1 MDTTRYTLP
10 GAPCLNRELPLSEL
24 ATPTL
29 TPAPV
34 YLASLGQ
41 PSPMDTD
48 LVVERL
54 ADALAATA
62 AERDCAGGHAAHERQ
77 LIRDSGLL
85 NLSIPRAYGGL
96 QADWAIIYRSIRRL
110 AEVDSALA
118 HVYAFHHLQMA
129 SLLLYGNAEQHQ
141 RLFSQT
147 VADKLFWGNALNPL
161 DPSLVATATDS
172 GWRLNGSKSYASGS
186 VGSDW
191 LCLSAHVPG
200 VVSGQS
206 ALLIGVV
213 PTRAPGVS
221 VLETWDSFGQ
231 RQTDSG
237 TVRLD
242 GVSLPRRDVLLA
254 PDAHTFTRASLRSQM
269 AQLILTHLYL
279 GIARG
284 AFETARRF
292 ILEKAS
298 PWFTTDLKRAGD
310 DPVLQHRF
318 GQLRLLVRS
327 AELAS
332 EVAVADLQ
340 RALNAGASLS
350 EQQRGELAVAA
361 AEAKVLAHRA
371 AIEVSSQFFE
381 LTGARA
387 AAGSLRLDRFWRN
400 ARVHTLHDP
409 VDLKLRDIG
418 RFALDGTLPVP
429 TPYS

>member
-1 MDTTRYTLP
+1 M
-10 GAPCLNRELPLSEL
+10 SEL
-24 ATPTL
+24 VTPPL
-29 TPAPV
+29 NAPSLPAAPRGV
-34 YLASLGQ
+34 LQ
-41 PSPMDTD
+41 TD
-48 LVVERL
+48 DIHRTVERI
-54 ADALAATA
+54 AAALATHAV
-62 AERDCAGGHAAHERQ
+62 ERDRAGGHAARERE

-85 NLSIPRAYGGL
+85 RLSIPRTHGGL
-96 QADWAIIYRSIRRL
+96 AADWATIYRSIRRL

-129 SLLLYGNAEQHQ
+129 SVLLYGNAEQHQ
-141 RLFSQT
+141 RLFSLT
-147 VADKLFWGNALNPL
+147 AKENLFWGNALNPL
-161 DPSLVATATDS
+161 DTSLVATATDS
-172 GWRLNGSKSYASGS
+172 GWRLDGSKTYASGS

-200 VVSGQS
+200 GPGGKP

-221 VLETWDSFGQ
+221 VQETWDSFGQ

-237 TVRLD
+237 TVRFD

-254 PDAHTFTRASLRSQM
+254 PDATASTRSTLRPQM

-279 GIARG
+279 GIAKG
-284 AFETARRF
+284 AFETARQF
-292 ILEKAS
+292 ILEKAR
-298 PWFTTDLKRAGD
+298 PWFTSGLERAGD

-332 EVAVADLQ
+332 DVAVADLQ
-340 RALNAGASLS
+340 RALNAGATLS

-361 AEAKVLAHRA
+361 AEGKVLAHRA

-381 LTGARA
+381 LTGARST
-387 AAGSLRLDRFWRN
+387 AGSLGLDRFWRN

>member
-1 MDTTRYTLP
+1 MSD
-10 GAPCLNRELPLSEL
+10 L

-29 TPAPV
+29 TP
-34 YLASLGQ
+34 
-41 PSPMDTD
+41 PSVQLSTARHPNAIDSDT
-48 LVVERL
+48 VVERL

-62 AERDCAGGHAAHERQ
+62 VERDRAGGHAAHERQ

-85 NLSIPRAYGGL
+85 RLSIPRAYGGL
-96 QADWAIIYRSIRRL
+96 QADWATIYRSIRRL

-129 SLLLYGNAEQHQ
+129 SVLLYGNAEQHQ
-141 RLFSQT
+141 RLFSLT
-147 VADKLFWGNALNPL
+147 VEDNLFWGNALNPL
-161 DPSLVATATDS
+161 DQSLVATATDS
-172 GWRLNGSKSYASGS
+172 GWRLDGRKSYASGS

-191 LCLSAHVPG
+191 LCLSAHVLG
-200 VVSGQS
+200 GDKGQS
-206 ALLIGVV
+206 AFLIGVV
-213 PTRAPGVS
+213 PTRAQGVS
-221 VLETWDSFGQ
+221 VQQTWDSFGQ

-237 TVRLD
+237 TVHLE

-254 PDAHTFTRASLRSQM
+254 PDATTSTRATLRAQM

-279 GIARG
+279 GIAKG

-292 ILEKAS
+292 ILDKAS
-298 PWFTTDLKRAGD
+298 PWFTSGLERAGD

-332 EVAVADLQ
+332 DVAMADLQ
-340 RALNAGASLS
+340 RALNAGVSLS

-371 AIEVSSQFFE
+371 AMEVSSQFFE
-381 LTGARA
+381 LTGARST
-387 AAGSLRLDRFWRN
+387 AGSLGLDRFWRN

-418 RFALDGTLPVP
+418 RFALEGTLPVP